1 MTTLLLTQPKDS
13 EHITPEGHPECPAR
27 LLAVQEALGQ
37 QKFHQL
43 KRETA
48 KVSDLSLGAIVHSPG
63 VLKTLQAA
71 RPAAGIGQIDADTFI
86 SPGSLDAAG
95 TALGAGM
102 RAIEAVAMGEV
113 DNAFCAIRPPGH
125 HAEKDRSMGFCLLNT
140 VAILAR
146 LIQKMHGAER
156 VAIIDFDVH
165 HGNGTQDIFFDDPN
179 VFYGSSHQM
188 PLFPGTGALEEV
200 GAGNIFNAP
209 LEAESDGEQMREA
222 YNERIFPALRNF
234 SPDFL
239 LISAGFDAHHRDP
252 LANLNWRG
260 IDYAWITG
268 KLMDI
273 ADQKCSNRIV
283 SLLEG
288 GYNLEGLASGVTNH
302 VTMLEK
308 GSL

>member
-1 MTTLLLTQPKDS
+1 M
-13 EHITPEGHPECPAR
+13 EGK
-27 LLAVQEALGQ
+27 LN
-37 QKFHQL
+37 
-43 KRETA
+43 
-48 KVSDLSLGAIVHSPG
+48 
-63 VLKTLQAA
+63 
-71 RPAAGIGQIDADTFI
+71 
-86 SPGSLDAAG
+86 
-95 TALGAGM
+95 
-102 RAIEAVAMGEV
+102 
-113 DNAFCAIRPPGH
+113 NAFCAIRPPGH

-146 LIQKMHGAER
+146 LAQEMYGAER

-165 HGNGTQDIFFDDPN
+165 HGNGTQDIFFDEPN

-188 PLFPGTGALEEV
+188 PLFPGTGALDEV
-200 GAGNIFNAP
+200 GAGNIFNTP

-222 YNERIFPALRNF
+222 YNGRIFPALINF

-260 IDYAWITG
+260 NDYAWITG

-273 ADQKCSNRIV
+273 AGQKCSNRIV

-288 GYNLEGLASGVTNH
+288 GYDLEGLASGVTNH
-302 VTMLEK
+302 VTMLEN